1 MLNQHGVV
9 KLNNIQIQVRT
20 WTTRCLKVRV
30 NVGVHTIV
38 YFFNVGLL
46 HCVACVMSMLVLTV
60 KPGNT
65 TVGSITLP
73 LTSCLTGLESAV

>member
-1 MLNQHGVV
+1 MFNQHGV
-9 KLNNIQIQVRT
+9 KLNNIQMHVRT
-20 WTTRCLKVRV
+20 LTTRCLKVRV

-38 YFFNVGLL
+38 YFFKVGLF
-46 HCVACVMSMLVLTV
+46 HCVTCVMSMLVLTV

-65 TVGSITLP
+65 AVGSITLP